1 MKTTVEIKK
10 MGINGEGIGY
20 INRKIVFIKGALLN
34 EEVEIDAKQYNN
46 KNYYFGDLIRVIKPS
61 PMRVKNPCR
70 ANKECMGCNLLH
82 YAYPAQLKHK
92 KDLIKESLKKYTEL
106 DRSQIKIDQIIGMN
120 QKNGFL
126 TQANLPIV
134 DFKGK
139 VTFGIYQRETK
150 YLTVMT
156 GCMKQHPLINQTL
169 LQLEEVFNN
178 HQCKTY
184 NDKFRTGLRFIKLRV
199 FQDKVQVIIITGK
212 DGLKDEVVSDIKKL
226 KQVNGLF
233 MSINTSKY
241 QDFESQGYKKIFGN
255 TKEEFICDGKKY
267 IMYVKTMV
275 KGSKKIISINCENGI
290 LEMNLDQEVVAIDE
304 KKDNIESATYNAKL
318 LGKENIKFV
327 YGQPIKKMVTFAKK
341 KVYDTVIIQ
350 GVNGISNELKDTL
363 RLGKV
368 QTVIYM
374 NSSTSMLA
382 KDLQELSKYYK
393 VEEIK
398 AVDSHMYQS
407 YVTSIAKLTRK

>member
-169 LQLEEVFNN
+169 LQL
-178 HQCKTY
+178 
-184 NDKFRTGLRFIKLRV
+184 
-199 FQDKVQVIIITGK
+199 
-212 DGLKDEVVSDIKKL
+212 
-226 KQVNGLF
+226 
-233 MSINTSKY
+233 
-241 QDFESQGYKKIFGN
+241 
-255 TKEEFICDGKKY
+255 
-267 IMYVKTMV
+267 
-275 KGSKKIISINCENGI
+275 
-290 LEMNLDQEVVAIDE
+290 
-304 KKDNIESATYNAKL
+304 
-318 LGKENIKFV
+318 
-327 YGQPIKKMVTFAKK
+327 
-341 KVYDTVIIQ
+341 
-350 GVNGISNELKDTL
+350 
-363 RLGKV
+363 
-368 QTVIYM
+368 
-374 NSSTSMLA
+374 
-382 KDLQELSKYYK
+382 
-393 VEEIK
+393 
-398 AVDSHMYQS
+398 
-407 YVTSIAKLTRK
+407 

>member
-178 HQCKTY
+178 HP
-184 NDKFRTGLRFIKLRV
+184 
-199 FQDKVQVIIITGK
+199 
-212 DGLKDEVVSDIKKL
+212 VSYTHL
-226 KQVNGLF
+226 
-233 MSINTSKY
+233 
-241 QDFESQGYKKIFGN
+241 
-255 TKEEFICDGKKY
+255 
-267 IMYVKTMV
+267 
-275 KGSKKIISINCENGI
+275 
-290 LEMNLDQEVVAIDE
+290 
-304 KKDNIESATYNAKL
+304 
-318 LGKENIKFV
+318 
-327 YGQPIKKMVTFAKK
+327 
-341 KVYDTVIIQ
+341 
-350 GVNGISNELKDTL
+350 TL
-363 RLGKV
+363 P
-368 QTVIYM
+368 T
-374 NSSTSMLA
+374 
-382 KDLQELSKYYK
+382 
-393 VEEIK
+393 
-398 AVDSHMYQS
+398 
-407 YVTSIAKLTRK
+407 IA

>member
-70 ANKECMGCNLLH
+70 ANIECKGCNLLH

-120 QKNGFL
+120 LKNGFL

-184 NDKFRTGLRFIKLRV
+184 NDKFRAGLRFIKLRV
-199 FQDKVQVIIITGK
+199 FQYKVQVIIITGK

-226 KQVNGLF
+226 KQADKIHDNIMGNLF
-233 MSINTSKY
+233 TIKALLT
-241 QDFESQGYKKIFGN
+241 
-255 TKEEFICDGKKY
+255 
-267 IMYVKTMV
+267 
-275 KGSKKIISINCENGI
+275 I
-290 LEMNLDQEVVAIDE
+290 LEERN
-304 KKDNIESATYNAKL
+304 
-318 LGKENIKFV
+318 KENYPENYLF
-327 YGQPIKKMVTFAKK
+327 
-341 KVYDTVIIQ
+341 
-350 GVNGISNELKDTL
+350 
-363 RLGKV
+363 
-368 QTVIYM
+368 
-374 NSSTSMLA
+374 
-382 KDLQELSKYYK
+382 
-393 VEEIK
+393 
-398 AVDSHMYQS
+398 
-407 YVTSIAKLTRK
+407 SIALRTEKTAMRRVNKSSILLMEIIKQMKTSFEKN

>member
-267 IMYVKTMV
+267 IMSVKTMV